1 MVRTDHGSTLPIAAL
16 FREGG
21 RMFRVVVIYSFTWYS
36 SNILQYLR
44 ASIRR
49 RSSEVR
55 RRSAGERNGANGKYE
70 RRRLVRRKRIRG
82 DAARGATRNLRATR
96 LLTLSRRVP

>member
-16 FREGG
+16 FRERG

-49 RSSEVR
+49 RSSRFAEEAPER
-55 RRSAGERNGANGKYE
+55 ETERTESTSAADSYVGSGFAGT
-70 RRRLVRRKRIRG
+70 
-82 DAARGATRNLRATR
+82 RGATRNLRATR